1 MSGSLGKL
9 FKVVDAETDEAREKA
24 IKGLDKHHRELIET
38 SDVNSSYL
46 VVEELYSK
54 IIEGTDKVRCMRD
67 VLSDTTFEMPTP
79 SFRMSLEENAFRILP
94 VVPPTAEYPH
104 APNQSYKTVTF
115 SAKKYGEIPS
125 IEEELITDSMFDIV
139 EMRLRD
145 IGRVAEDT
153 LNQKAIDTLIGNAT
167 GNANYS
173 SSGVIASLAGAIKN
187 MKDYGFSP
195 DTLIMTAE
203 MEGDLFLDP
212 HFRFDYSGETGNF
225 RTQELG
231 APILGL
237 KPYLL
242 TVDSANGSFGGAI
255 KGVVLDSQK
264 ACGLGIRDDITIDK
278 FEDPRNDL
286 MNLKVMLR
294 FDVQSFYKG
303 AVINLS
309 S

>member
-1 MSGSLGKL
+1 MGSLGKL
-9 FKVVDAETDEAREKA
+9 FKVIEAENDEEREKA

-46 VVEELYSK
+46 VVEELYDK

-67 VLSDTTFEMPTP
+67 VLKDTTFEMPTP
-79 SFRMSLEENAFRILP
+79 SFRMSLEQNTFRILP

-115 SAKKYGEIPS
+115 SASKYGEIPS
-125 IEEELITDSMFDIV
+125 IEEELIQDSMFDIV

-145 IGRVAEDT
+145 IGRVAENT
-153 LNQKAIDTLIGNAT
+153 LNQKCIDTLIANAT

-173 SSGVIASLAGAIKN
+173 SSAVVETLADVIKT
-187 MKDYGFSP
+187 MKDSGFSP
-195 DTLIMTAE
+195 DTIIMTAE
-203 MEGDLFLDP
+203 MEGDLFKDP
-212 HFRFDYSGETGNF
+212 HFRYDYSGETGNF
-225 RTQELG
+225 RNQEMG
-231 APILGL
+231 RSILGL

-242 TVDSANGSFGGAI
+242 TVDSANASFGGAI
-255 KGVVLDSQK
+255 KGVVIDSQK
-264 ACGLGIRDDITIDK
+264 ACGLGIRDDVTIDK

-294 FDVQSFYKG
+294 FDVQSFYNG
-303 AVINLS
+303 AVVNLS

>member
-1 MSGSLGKL
+1 MGSLGKL
-9 FKVVDAETDEAREKA
+9 FKVIEAENDEEREKA

-46 VVEELYSK
+46 VVEELYDK

-67 VLSDTTFEMPTP
+67 VLKDTTFEMPTP
-79 SFRMSLEENAFRILP
+79 SFRMSLEQNTFRILP

-104 APNQSYKTVTF
+104 APNQSYKTITF
-115 SAKKYGEIPS
+115 SASKYGEIPS
-125 IEEELITDSMFDIV
+125 IEEELIQDSMFDIV

-145 IGRVAEDT
+145 IGRVAENT
-153 LNQKAIDTLIGNAT
+153 LNQKCIDTLIANAT

-173 SSGVIASLAGAIKN
+173 SSAVVETLADVIKT
-187 MKDYGFSP
+187 MKDSGFSP
-195 DTLIMTAE
+195 DTIIMTAE
-203 MEGDLFLDP
+203 MEGDLFKDP
-212 HFRFDYSGETGNF
+212 HFRYDYSGETGNF
-225 RTQELG
+225 RNQEMG
-231 APILGL
+231 RSILGL

-242 TVDSANGSFGGAI
+242 TVDSANASFGGAI
-255 KGVVLDSQK
+255 KGVVIDSQK
-264 ACGLGIRDDITIDK
+264 ACGLGIRDDVTIDK

-294 FDVQSFYKG
+294 FDVQSFYNG
-303 AVINLS
+303 AVVNLS

>member
-1 MSGSLGKL
+1 MGSLGKL
-9 FKVVDAETDEAREKA
+9 FKVIEAENDEEREKA

-46 VVEELYSK
+46 VVEELYDK

-67 VLSDTTFEMPTP
+67 VLKDTTFEMPTP
-79 SFRMSLEENAFRILP
+79 SFRMSLEQNTFRILP

-104 APNQSYKTVTF
+104 APNQSYKTITF
-115 SAKKYGEIPS
+115 SASKYGEIPS
-125 IEEELITDSMFDIV
+125 IEEELIQDSMFDIV

-145 IGRVAEDT
+145 IGRVAENT
-153 LNQKAIDTLIGNAT
+153 LNQKCIDTLIANAT

-173 SSGVIASLAGAIKN
+173 SSAVVETLADVIKT
-187 MKDYGFSP
+187 MKDSGFSP
-195 DTLIMTAE
+195 DAMIMTAE
-203 MEGDLFLDP
+203 MEGDLFKDP
-212 HFRFDYSGETGNF
+212 HFRYDYSGETGNF
-225 RTQELG
+225 RNQEMG
-231 APILGL
+231 RSILGL

-242 TVDSANGSFGGAI
+242 TVDSANASFGGAI
-255 KGVVLDSQK
+255 KGVVIDSQK
-264 ACGLGIRDDITIDK
+264 ACGLGIRDDVTIDK

-294 FDVQSFYKG
+294 FDVQSFYNG
-303 AVINLS
+303 AVVNLS